1 MQLRYAGLVRVFGLI
16 LAGVAMSVPI
26 PSHAVT
32 VSANGTPVGTSIPCP
47 ASDTPPGVT
56 ATCVSL
62 DGVTTADG
70 FSFATCDGCLGPAR
84 AVIAQSGNILQ
95 IIVTAITI
103 TAALPAALPATLLL
117 AVQSGEEEFPF
128 FRTSCPSPGCPAGTA
143 ALGFFTPGGASPVGG
158 SLQVTAIAT
167 GKTINGQAAS
177 QIPVSLPSVCA
188 GSGVGCT
195 FLPDDFT
202 ATFVDDIT
210 EAVACGGEGG
220 CAPTITGTLKAAF
233 VNLGEAVTL
242 PASWSIAQLTPAGA
256 RLPNAPAIL
265 SGALLS
271 PLGVSAR
278 LQIKPRSFDLD
289 SVLNLDAQSRGI
301 EPLQFVHFTIGD
313 PQDPENAYSATIPA
327 DKFTVRTDDGVSFHS
342 FRGKVK
348 GVRLQVV
355 VIPLANN
362 AVRFAVDAKGVNLT
376 GAPNPVP
383 VDVAIND
390 NHGGTKVKA
399 RITRGH
405 AERDEDEEEE

>member
-1 MQLRYAGLVRVFGLI
+1 
-16 LAGVAMSVPI
+16 
-26 PSHAVT
+26 
-32 VSANGTPVGTSIPCP
+32 
-47 ASDTPPGVT
+47 
-56 ATCVSL
+56 
-62 DGVTTADG
+62 
-70 FSFATCDGCLGPAR
+70 
-84 AVIAQSGNILQ
+84 
-95 IIVTAITI
+95 VTAITI
-103 TAALPAALPATLLL
+103 KAAAPATLRL
-117 AVQSGEEEFPF
+117 AVQSGEGEFPF
-128 FRTSCPSPGCPAGTA
+128 FQTSCPSPGCPAGTA
-143 ALGFFTPGGASPVGG
+143 ALGFFTPGGASPVGD

-167 GKTINGQAAS
+167 GKTINGQAVS

-195 FLPDDFT
+195 FLPDDFS

-210 EAVACGGEGG
+210 EAVACGGEVG
-220 CAPTITGTLKAAF
+220 CAPTITGTLNAAF
-233 VNLGEAVTL
+233 VNPGEAVTL
-242 PASWSIAQLTPAGA
+242 PASWSIAQLTPDGA
-256 RLPNAPAIL
+256 SLPNAPAIL

-278 LQIKPRSFDLD
+278 LQVKPRSFDLD

-327 DKFTVRTDDGVSFHS
+327 DKFTARTDDGVSFHF

-348 GVRLQVV
+348 GVRLKVV
-355 VIPLANN
+355 IIPLADN

-376 GAPNPVP
+376 GAANPVP

-390 NHGGTKVKA
+390 NHGSTKVRA

-405 AERDEDEEEE
+405 VERDRDEDEEDD

>member
-1 MQLRYAGLVRVFGLI
+1 LVIVFVLI

-26 PSHAVT
+26 PSHAMI

-84 AVIAQSGNILQ
+84 AVISQSGSILQ
-95 IIVTAITI
+95 INVTAITI
-103 TAALPAALPATLLL
+103 KAAAPATLRL
-117 AVQSGEEEFPF
+117 AVQSGEGEFPF
-128 FRTSCPSPGCPAGTA
+128 FQTSCPSPGCPAGTA
-143 ALGFFTPGGASPVGG
+143 ALGFFTPGGASPVGD

-167 GKTINGQAAS
+167 GKTINGQAVS

-195 FLPDDFT
+195 FLPDDFS

-210 EAVACGGEGG
+210 EAVACGGEVG
-220 CAPTITGTLKAAF
+220 CAPTITGTLNAAF
-233 VNLGEAVTL
+233 VNPGEAVTL
-242 PASWSIAQLTPAGA
+242 PASWSIAQLTPDGA
-256 RLPNAPAIL
+256 SLPNAPAIL

-278 LQIKPRSFDLD
+278 LQVKPRSFDLD

-327 DKFTVRTDDGVSFHS
+327 DKFTARTDDGVSFHF

-348 GVRLQVV
+348 GVRLKVV
-355 VIPLANN
+355 IIPLADN

-376 GAPNPVP
+376 GAANPVP

-390 NHGGTKVKA
+390 NHGSTKVRA

-405 AERDEDEEEE
+405 VERDRDEDEEDD